1 MPFTNHAFWPRY
13 PLLRVLLPLIT
24 GIVIAEFLP
33 LYPAALTWVIA
44 MLLLTLAA
52 CLPWSKAHRVA
63 RLKSWL
69 LLCIWLLSGSIIHHL
84 QYKLPAAKA
93 STAAQVSSDFYIGTI
108 TEASQKRKN
117 SYRAVAELGWMR
129 QHAKW
134 IPTSGK
140 TWLYAP
146 KQEKHVLKPGTKILL
161 TKKPALIPNNANP
174 GSFNFKTYSERQQ
187 IYYSIYLT
195 DKDYRILQ
203 EPSSNSFSFLLY
215 QCQQYVLQQL
225 NQYISSK
232 ESLGIAQALLIGYRA
247 ELDIEVLQA
256 YSDTGLVHIIA
267 ISGMHLGMI
276 YGLCVILFA
285 WMDKLHLRWLK
296 TILIL
301 CIIWGFTLIT
311 GAGPSITR
319 AAVMF
324 SCLQLGNLLQR
335 NTEPINNLAAAA
347 LLLLLYDPAMLY
359 DIGFQLSFAAVLSI
373 MLFYP
378 RIFRWFWCR
387 NHLIKYLWSLIAVT
401 ISAQILTTPIAI
413 YHFHQFPNYFL
424 FANLMAIPVSGIIL
438 YAEIALIM
446 LAKWPIIATPLGNMI
461 DVSIQ
466 WMNRITEQIA
476 ILPGALTEHIQ
487 LSLPMLVL
495 IYGGIAFTT
504 VWLIVKQARFF
515 VMAIACFG
523 ILSINQSISTHN
535 RKKQFQ
541 LIVCNLPKTGVAI
554 VTEGTYFGLI
564 GDSTVWKDPFLY
576 QQYIKPIRTH
586 FQVIPGKLTYTRWEH
601 NLLSSSRKSV
611 LFLHQGKLQKPP
623 ASPKQVDA
631 LIITGNPKLYIKD
644 IVQVFN
650 PEVIVFDSS
659 NPQWKINYWKKD
671 CDKLHLRH
679 HSVPE
684 KGAFVMDL

>member
-24 GIVIAEFLP
+24 GIVVAEFLP

-52 CLPWSKAHRVA
+52 CLPWSKMHRVA

-134 IPTSGK
+134 IPISGK

-146 KQEKHVLKPGTKILL
+146 KQEKHVLKPGTKILI

-174 GSFNFKTYSERQQ
+174 GSFNFKTYSDRQQ

-203 EPSSNSFSFLLY
+203 EPSSNSFSLLLY

-247 ELDIEVLQA
+247 ELDREVLQA

-424 FANLMAIPVSGIIL
+424 FANLTAIPLSGIIL
-438 YAEIALIM
+438 YAEIVLIIT
-446 LAKWPIIATPLGNMI
+446 AQWKTIAHPLGKCI
-461 DVSIQ
+461 DDCIQ
-466 WMNRITEQIA
+466 FMNTITEQIA
-476 ILPGALTEHIQ
+476 ELPGALTDHIN
-487 LSLPMLVL
+487 LSIPMLVL
-495 IYGGIAFTT
+495 IYLLITSAAA
-504 VWLIVKQARFF
+504 WLIWKRATYRWASIVSLCSMLA
-515 VMAIACFG
+515 
-523 ILSINQSISTHN
+523 LHSINQRN
-535 RKKQFQ
+535 YQQQFQ
-541 LIVCNLPKTGVAI
+541 LVVCNLPKTGLAMI
-554 VTEGTYFGLI
+554 TEGRHFALI
-564 GDSTVWKDPFLY
+564 GDSAIWQDAQLY
-576 QQYIKPIRTH
+576 QQYVRPIRTH
-586 FQVIPGKLTYTRWEH
+586 YQVKPGKLSSVKWEH
-601 NLLSSSRKSV
+601 NLLSSSTKSV
-611 LFLHQGKLQKPP
+611 VFMHQANLNNPPERPQKI
-623 ASPKQVDA
+623 DA

-644 IVQVFN
+644 LVQVFS